1 MALAANNITVRLVNT
16 ELGAPFG
23 ATPNDITVK
32 DICAYASQNAYSFYG
47 PWTLATDGS
56 KNVTISYGANDYRLG
71 DFRSYNHSAATPA
84 AANNFTQNW
93 GPGGTTFD
101 LTIVSF
107 PYELNVL
114 DADSNA
120 IYITYNAYL
129 SSANRA
135 AETSRHDRD
144 INSALFTDISGT
156 KLADHIR
163 DQDDRIHSTHIDTF
177 VGMAIGGLSTPNDII
192 YLDTYLSD
200 ASGNRLVNLGS
211 VSGGYT
217 EITTHERQPP
227 EIFAS
232 GNISGPPSGYTVI
245 YPVLA
250 ATSGNCLD
258 DSPLSGGTV
267 GTTNISFYFGFH
279 GIYGSDTR
287 AVEATSVTIQIEYDG
302 ETKNVVLGTVSHT
315 AKSSVSTTLPGSK
328 TWQYDKDADISIV
341 AATFASTPNYVTCP

>member
-16 ELGAPFG
+16 ELGSPFG

-32 DICAYASQNAYSFYG
+32 DICAYASQNPFSFYG
-47 PWTLATDGS
+47 PWTLGVDSNKTPIINYGS
-56 KNVTISYGANDYRLG
+56 NNYKLG

-114 DADSNA
+114 GANA
-120 IYITYNAYL
+120 NAQYITYNAYL

-144 INSALFTDISGT
+144 INSALFSTIT
-156 KLADHIR
+156 ALAGHIR
-163 DQDDRIHSTHIDTF
+163 SQTQRIQSTHIDTF
-177 VGMAIGGLSTPNDII
+177 VGMATAGLSTPNDTI
-192 YLDTYLSD
+192 YLDTYFSD

-217 EITTHERQPP
+217 EITTHEKEDP
-227 EIFAS
+227 EINVS
-232 GNISGPPSGYTVI
+232 GNISSPPSGYTVI

-250 ATSGNCLD
+250 TTSGNCLD
-258 DSPLSGGTV
+258 DSPLAGGTV
-267 GTTNISFYFGFH
+267 GTTTIAFYFGLH
-279 GIYGSDTR
+279 GIYGSETR
-287 AVEATSVTIQIEYDG
+287 SVEATSVTIRITYDG
-302 ETKNVVLGTVSHT
+302 STKDVVLGTVSHNS
-315 AKSSVSTTLPGSK
+315 KSSVSTTLPGSK
-328 TWQYDKDADISIV
+328 TWQYDKDATISVV
-341 AATFASTPNYVTCP
+341 AATLAATPNYATC